1 MNKTLIVYRSD
12 DDKEPFTDWL
22 YSLRDKV
29 VSARIE
35 ARIARIVKGN
45 FGDHKR
51 FSGLIEI
58 RFNFGKGY
66 RVYCAEDGH
75 VVVILLTGGD
85 KSHQEKDI
93 KKALAYLED
102 YHEQKKI

>member
-35 ARIARIVKGN
+35 ARIARIK
-45 FGDHKR
+45 
-51 FSGLIEI
+51 SEGLP
-58 RFNFGKGY
+58 
-66 RVYCAEDGH
+66 
-75 VVVILLTGGD
+75 
-85 KSHQEKDI
+85 
-93 KKALAYLED
+93 
-102 YHEQKKI
+102 